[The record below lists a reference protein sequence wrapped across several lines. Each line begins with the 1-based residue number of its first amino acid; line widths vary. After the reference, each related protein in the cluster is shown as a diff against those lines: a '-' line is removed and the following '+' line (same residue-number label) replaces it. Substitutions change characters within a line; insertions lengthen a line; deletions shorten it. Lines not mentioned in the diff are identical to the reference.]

1 MQKEQCE
8 PVSNPFARS
17 MCNDPRSQSSPC
29 LSNSGTETA
38 RSYGEEEHN
47 QPIKFPWADS
57 AHSVLSFITSWNNAC
72 WLQSS
77 STSSTST
84 SSEEG
89 RQSVEPS
96 LRGEGTAGRASEP
109 RERALDLMGKEEDKD
124 SPVFVPTWSICDS
137 NERSQRSAL
146 FSAKRAGTVKNA
158 GEGSYQERLR
168 ERARSVPFYFY
179 TGSQL
184 PRELTPL
191 ALLSSRQ
198 HTDCV
203 YLQQRKL
210 FVCREE
216 HTACNAIRTRQ
227 VLVLLY
233 TYSYRGAHPECLWD
247 TANRNKLQQI
257 STDTHRAVAE
267 WQKLTPVPPH
277 VLLCCLADYVT
288 CLWRLAHLLDSFH
301 MCSEHGYAGGVP

>member
-29 LSNSGTETA
+29 LSNSGTETV

-57 AHSVLSFITSWNNAC
+57 AHSVLSFITWNNAC

-77 STSSTST
+77 STYSTST

-124 SPVFVPTWSICDS
+124 SPVFVPTTWSICDS
-137 NERSQRSAL
+137 NESSQRSAL

-158 GEGSYQERLR
+158 GEGSYSKNASESEHAVSLFIFTRAVSSLESWNRLLC
-168 ERARSVPFYFY
+168 
-179 TGSQL
+179 SQADN
-184 PRELTPL
+184 TQTVCI
-191 ALLSSRQ
+191 SSRES
-198 HTDCV
+198 
-203 YLQQRKL
+203 
-210 FVCREE
+210 FSF
-216 HTACNAIRTRQ
+216 A
-227 VLVLLY
+227 
-233 TYSYRGAHPECLWD
+233 G
-247 TANRNKLQQI
+247 RNTQ
-257 STDTHRAVAE
+257 
-267 WQKLTPVPPH
+267 PVMRSA
-277 VLLCCLADYVT
+277 LAK
-288 CLWRLAHLLDSFH
+288 C
-301 MCSEHGYAGGVP
+301 